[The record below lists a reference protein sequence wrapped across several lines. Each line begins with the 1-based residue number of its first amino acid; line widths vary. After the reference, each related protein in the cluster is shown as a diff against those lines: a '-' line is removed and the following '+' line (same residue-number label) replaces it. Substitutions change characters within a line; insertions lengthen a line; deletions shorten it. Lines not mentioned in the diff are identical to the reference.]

1 MKESQGD
8 CGAVFYRDR
17 ITRKV
22 MLKYQLHLRAFPKK
36 PITVHLTEPAAQD
49 AFMKESLGC
58 ERPRVCSVKAI
69 LKLDNPTAI

>member
-1 MKESQGD
+1 
-8 CGAVFYRDR
+8 
-17 ITRKV
+17 